1 VVSSWK
7 DDAGAIPTYQR
18 CRLVVRSGT
27 KDRVKR
33 LTAGGRYGATEDA
46 VVNKLLDLAD
56 ALNTVLPNALDSI
69 SGAPSK

>member
-1 VVSSWK
+1 MVSSWK
-7 DDAGAIPTYQR
+7 DDGGTIPAYQR
-18 CRLVVRSGT
+18 CRLVVKSGT

-33 LTAGGRYGATEDA
+33 LTGGRYGATEDA

-56 ALNTVLPNALDSI
+56 ALNNVLPAGLDTI